1 MSHLSESFLRCT
13 GRFEIKL
20 WDPQFGSYLQHIHNR
35 KALIA
40 LGVGHSG
47 LEHDLLKSN
56 KASVINVEMYSVPSN
71 GWWGHES
78 IAREWRGIV
87 RED

>member
-1 MSHLSESFLRCT
+1 MSPLREFFAQKT

-20 WDPQFGSYLQHIHNR
+20 WDPQCGSYLQHI
-35 KALIA
+35 
-40 LGVGHSG
+40 HSG

-56 KASVINVEMYSVPSN
+56 KASVRNVEMYSVHSN

-78 IAREWRGIV
+78 IAREWPGIA